1 MPAYVI
7 AIRGETDA
15 EAYAAY
21 GKKAALA
28 RADHKITPR
37 VRTSEVIALEGEPAE
52 GIVMLEFPSVDEAKA
67 WFNSPAYQEARKER
81 VGKVDYRF
89 LLVQGLES

>member
-7 AIRGETDA
+7 AIRDKTDP

-37 VRTSEVIALEGEPAE
+37 VRTNDVIALDGAPAE
-52 GIVMLEFPSVDEAKA
+52 GVVMLEFPTAEEAKA
-67 WFNSPAYQEARKER
+67 WFNSPAYQEARAER

-89 LLVQGLES
+89 LLVQGLEP